1 LIISDEEA
9 DSAPQR
15 RDYKVVT
22 DDEISQV
29 KWDRHKPVMG
39 QVINSAVGYPYPG
52 EKISGHTLELRGWA
66 HGDGWTGT
74 QATKVELSFDSGK
87 TWQNVPDLLM
97 EDKPKGMK
105 VFSWTLW
112 CYKLDIS
119 RMRGACSVQV
129 RATDSTGRV

>member
-39 QVINSAVGYPYPG
+39 QVINSAVGYPYPD
-52 EKISGHTLELRGWA
+52 EKISGHSRAE
-66 HGDGWTGT
+66 
-74 QATKVELSFDSGK
+74 
-87 TWQNVPDLLM
+87 
-97 EDKPKGMK
+97 GMG
-105 VFSWTLW
+105 
-112 CYKLDIS
+112 S
-119 RMRGACSVQV
+119 R
-129 RATDSTGRV
+129 